1 MPSWGI
7 HLALS
12 EKLNEKIKSKDKNL
26 FLFGNILPDINN
38 GYALPNIST
47 IIPHRDTHYAFIKDF
62 SGKKEIM
69 PGYEKFYEENK
80 NQLDNP
86 LVLGYLTHLLADY
99 YWNDLTYIKHGIF
112 DKNGERVGL
121 VLNNKEK
128 LFCNNNEVTKLKS
141 NDYKI
146 FTKYIYS
153 NNLASPPII
162 QKNITEDVE
171 EELKGIAKIKLT
183 SDDIQ
188 STVKYFKQYEDSKEH
203 ANDVK
208 LKEYKI
214 FTEDEMLN
222 QLDKCADFVINYLEE
237 KKIISDDVK
246 L

>member
-12 EKLNEKIKSKDKNL
+12 EKLDEKIKSKDKNL

-38 GYALPNIST
+38 GYALPNISA
-47 IIPHRDTHYAFIKDF
+47 IIPHRDTHYAFEKDF
-62 SGKKEIM
+62 CGKKEIM

-80 NQLDNP
+80 DKLDNP
-86 LVLGYLTHLLADY
+86 LVLGYLTHLLSDY

-112 DKNGERVGL
+112 NKNGDRVGL

-128 LFCNNNEVTKLKS
+128 LFCDNSEVTKLKS

-146 FTKYIYS
+146 FTKYIYK
-153 NNLASPPII
+153 NNLASPPVIM
-162 QKNITEDVE
+162 QDKTEEVE

-183 SDDIQ
+183 SDDIL

-203 ANDVK
+203 NYDNK

-214 FTEDEMLN
+214 FTEDEMLT
-222 QLDKCADFVINYLEE
+222 QLDKCTEFVINYLEE
-237 KKIISDDVK
+237 KNIINNN